1 MTKQHKPVTFQPTI
15 RPSWS
20 GAMSYIQIEEK
31 ARILEALIK
40 YPEDTGID
48 SVFWKETIKPDLDL
62 QYEKFLSTCQARKQV
77 ARTYWN
83 NQKLS
88 KGMQLDTNSI
98 SNDIQEVCNTKDKD
112 KDKDKDNINQSN
124 INNLF
129 SNKKE
134 NDRLGGLAKASKCQ
148 QELANDGKSNN
159 KTKEKKYIFNGYTV
173 KLNEKDY
180 NSWKE
185 EYNLLDLDYELKQID
200 NYLQMEENKPKQKS
214 WFFFAKSWLNKNQK
228 REYDK
233 LPKGMDG
240 KPIKNYHEW

>member
-15 RPSWS
+15 RPSWA
-20 GAMSYIQIEEK
+20 GAMSYIQMEEK
-31 ARILEALIK
+31 ARILEAIIK

-112 KDKDKDNINQSN
+112 KDKNKDNI
-124 INNLF
+124 
-129 SNKKE
+129 
-134 NDRLGGLAKASKCQ
+134 SK
-148 QELANDGKSNN
+148 N
-159 KTKEKKYIFNGYTV
+159 KEKKYTFNGYTV